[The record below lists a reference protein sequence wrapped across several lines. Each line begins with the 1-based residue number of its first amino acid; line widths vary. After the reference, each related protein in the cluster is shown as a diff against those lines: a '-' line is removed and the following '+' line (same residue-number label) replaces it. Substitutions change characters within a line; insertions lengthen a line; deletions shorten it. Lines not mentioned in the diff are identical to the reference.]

1 MKQFVNKILK
11 DKKLNN
17 NIFEDE
23 ELINQLVENYAS
35 LIRGICRRFYLVG
48 GTSDDL
54 YQEGMI
60 GLLEAMKHFDES
72 KGTIGD
78 DTFKRFATTC
88 IKRQILDAIK
98 HANTKKNQPLNNSV
112 PIVRKNDEDDEFEI
126 MELGLAQDPEE
137 LIISKE
143 KQEERL
149 SLLNQHL
156 SDYEQLVLEFYLDGL
171 NTKTIAKKLNKT
183 PRSITNT
190 IQRIKN
196 KVKQ

>member
-1 MKQFVNKILK
+1 MSNSIK
-11 DKKLNN
+11 D
-17 NIFEDE
+17 EDI
-23 ELINQLVENYAS
+23 INELVENYAS

-60 GLLEAMKHFDES
+60 GLLEAAKHFDET

-78 DTFKRFATTC
+78 DTFKKFATTC

-112 PIVRKNDEDDEFEI
+112 PMVRKNDEDDEFEI
-126 MELGLAQDPEE
+126 AELGVALDPEE
-137 LIISKE
+137 VFITKE
-143 KQEERL
+143 KQEERIKIL
-149 SLLNQHL
+149 SEKL
-156 SDYEQLVLEFYLDGL
+156 SAYEQMVLDYYLDGL
-171 NTKTIAKKLNKT
+171 NTRTIAKNLNKT

-196 KVKQ
+196 KVKE

>member
-1 MKQFVNKILK
+1 
-11 DKKLNN
+11 LNN
-17 NIFEDE
+17 SYQDE
-23 ELINQLVENYAS
+23 EIINKLVENYAS

-60 GLLEAMKHFDES
+60 GLLEAAKNFDES

-78 DTFKRFATTC
+78 DTFRRFATTC

-112 PIVRKNDEDDEFEI
+112 PIIRRNDEDDEFEI
-126 MELGLAQDPEE
+126 SELGMAADPEE
-137 LIISKE
+137 LFITKE

-149 SLLNQHL
+149 KLLSEKL
-156 SDYEQLVLEFYLDGL
+156 SKFEQIVLEYYLDGL
-171 NTKTIAKKLNKT
+171 STGAIAKKVNKT

>member
-1 MKQFVNKILK
+1 M
-11 DKKLNN
+11 NN
-17 NIFEDE
+17 SFEDE
-23 ELINQLVENYAS
+23 EIINKLVENYAS

-60 GLLEAMKHFDES
+60 GLLEAAKKFDES
-72 KGTIGD
+72 RGTIGD
-78 DTFKRFATTC
+78 DTFKKFATTC

-112 PIVRKNDEDDEFEI
+112 PIIRKNDEDDEFEI
-126 MELGLAQDPEE
+126 SELGMAADPEE
-137 LIISKE
+137 LFITKE

-149 SLLNQHL
+149 EIL
-156 SDYEQLVLEFYLDGL
+156 SQNLSEFEKSVLELYLDGL
-171 NTKTIAKKLNKT
+171 STKNIAKELGKT

-190 IQRIKN
+190 IQRIKA
-196 KVKQ
+196 KVR

>member
-1 MKQFVNKILK
+1 MKNEIC
-11 DKKLNN
+11 
-17 NIFEDE
+17 DE
-23 ELINQLVENYAS
+23 EIINQLVENYAS

-60 GLLEAMKHFDES
+60 GLLEAAKHFDES

-78 DTFKRFATTC
+78 DAFKKFATTC

-112 PIVRKNDEDDEFEI
+112 PMVRKNDEDEEFEI
-126 MELGLAQDPEE
+126 AELGTALDPEE
-137 LIISKE
+137 LFISKE
-143 KQEERL
+143 KQEERIK
-149 SLLNQHL
+149 LLNENL
-156 SDYEQLVLEFYLDGL
+156 SVYEQEVLGYYLDGL
-171 NTKTIAKKLNKT
+171 NTRAIAKKLGKT

>member
-1 MKQFVNKILK
+1 MS
-11 DKKLNN
+11 N

-35 LIRGICRRFYLVG
+35 VIRGICRRFYLVG

-60 GLLEAMKHFDES
+60 GLLEAAKQFDES
-72 KGTIGD
+72 RGTIGD
-78 DTFKRFATTC
+78 DSFKKFATTC

-126 MELGLAQDPEE
+126 AEIGLALDPEE
-137 LIISKE
+137 MFITKE
-143 KQEERL
+143 KQEERIN
-149 SLLNQHL
+149 LLNEKL
-156 SDYEQLVLEFYLDGL
+156 SKFEQKVLELYLDGL
-171 NTKTIAKKLNKT
+171 NTKSIAKALNKT

-196 KVKQ
+196 KVKE